1 MPVLGAHVSI
11 AGGIHNS
18 IARALD
24 LGCDTFQIF
33 TRNQRQWKSPP
44 LPDEEVRI
52 FKETLSGSGLGPVL
66 AHDSYLINLG
76 APEEHAFE
84 RSVNAFTEELMR
96 CSRLDIP
103 YLVTHPG
110 SHLGSG
116 VKAGTERVIEGLEMA
131 FSRLDEME
139 EGDRV
144 TVLLET
150 TAGQGSGLG
159 SSFEELE
166 NMRRGSSRP
175 ERIGICLDTC
185 HVFAAGYDLSD
196 PRGYEEMMGDFDD
209 ILGLEVLKA
218 FHLND
223 SLKPAGSKVDRHA
236 KIGEGEIGIGGFS
249 LMMNDHRF
257 AEVPMVL
264 ETPGGDENY
273 SRELSLLRS
282 LFLG

>member
-33 TRNQRQWKSPP
+33 TRNQRQWKAPP
-44 LPDEEVRI
+44 LLDEEVRI
-52 FKETLSGSGLGPVL
+52 FKEMLSGSGLGPVL
-66 AHDSYLINLG
+66 AHDSYLINLA
-76 APEEHAFE
+76 APEEQAFE
-84 RSVNAFTEELMR
+84 RSVKAFTDELMR
-96 CSRLDIP
+96 CSKLDIP

-116 VKAGTERVIEGLEMA
+116 VKAGTERVIEGLELA
-131 FSRLDEME
+131 FSRME
-139 EGDRV
+139 ELGGGDRV

-166 NMRRGSSRP
+166 NMRGGSSRP

-196 PRGYEEMMGDFDD
+196 PQGYEETMRDFDD

-236 KIGEGEIGIGGFS
+236 KIGEGEIGIRGFS
-249 LMMNDHRF
+249 LLMNDHRF

-282 LFLG
+282 LSVG